1 MAIEAIDP
9 KVGDRNEVKSQT
21 SALIPIERG
30 FSNTKIWMAG
40 MLKVRSPFFDESMIL
55 YGFIGH
61 YDKINI
67 DVFKVNGMTIL
78 FANEDGDYSYL
89 STKGKVYPKVMA
101 DLKNSA
107 FYELFPMI
115 DSISLTETIWKDGS
129 GRSQLSNDRYDPE
142 KANYYFFESNIHPEP
157 SVASDG
163 ILLVCKYIKDGKTKY
178 ALFAPHEV
186 MLDKQ

>member
-1 MAIEAIDP
+1 
-9 KVGDRNEVKSQT
+9 
-21 SALIPIERG
+21 
-30 FSNTKIWMAG
+30 
-40 MLKVRSPFFDESMIL
+40 
-55 YGFIGH
+55 
-61 YDKINI
+61 
-67 DVFKVNGMTIL
+67 
-78 FANEDGDYSYL
+78 
-89 STKGKVYPKVMA
+89 
-101 DLKNSA
+101 
-107 FYELFPMI
+107 MI

-186 MLDKQ
+186 MLDNQ

>member
-9 KVGDRNEVKSQT
+9 KEGDRNEVKSQT

-61 YDKINI
+61 YDYINI
-67 DVFKVNGMTIL
+67 DDFKVNGMTIR
-78 FANEDGDYSYL
+78 FADVDGDYYDSNEE
-89 STKGKVYPKVMA
+89 KVYPKVMA

-115 DSISLTETIWKDGS
+115 DSIRLTETIWNDS
-129 GRSQLSNDRYDPE
+129 SRRSKLSKERYDPE

-186 MLDKQ
+186 MLDNQ